1 MKRKVCPLEGTY
13 LVKEESRNY
22 DGCTIVM
29 VILHNVE
36 CDNVIVEKFVL
47 CSVEYDSVTEVKF
60 FLHRVVCDKEESKEQ
75 SLKWRVRRAE
85 CL

>member
-1 MKRKVCPLEGTY
+1 MKRKVFPLEGTS
-13 LVKEESRNY
+13 LVKEESMNY

-60 FLHRVVCDKEESKEQ
+60 FLHRVVCNREKCEEQ
-75 SLKWRVRRAE
+75 SLQ
-85 CL
+85 